1 MDNFRYSADTTF
13 TLQSIQRPLQ
23 EWQQSVF
30 TAHQLRPGPFCL
42 KPHTQYPQDWIT
54 VVFLTCIIILAWVR
68 VFYYKRLK
76 QIYKAPFSQR
86 FLNILTREGSLLK
99 ERIAIALTLVY
110 ILTFGFII
118 YRIFRIISP
127 AGLSQFL
134 EYEIFALCTIL
145 VFLFWMVKILFIRLL
160 GIVFKTD
167 SSTFIFVQNIL
178 VFCFITG
185 LISLPLLILMVFLNS
200 GLFFYFTLSII
211 FILYLFRLMRGFFI
225 GISLKKFSRLFL
237 FVYLCTLEILPLAV
251 ILKGFYLFVAGL

>member
-1 MDNFRYSADTTF
+1 MDNLRYSADTTF

-23 EWQQSVF
+23 EWQLSVF
-30 TAHQLRPGPFCL
+30 TAHQLRPGPFNL
-42 KPHTQYPQDWIT
+42 KPHSHYPQDWIT
-54 VVFLTCIIILAWVR
+54 VVFLCCIIILAWVR

-118 YRIFRIISP
+118 YRVFRTISP
-127 AGLSQFL
+127 SGLSQFH
-134 EYEIFALCTIL
+134 EYVIFALCTIL

-167 SSTFIFVQNIL
+167 SSTFIYIQNVL
-178 VFCFITG
+178 VFCFITCFQ
-185 LISLPLLILMVFLNS
+185 S
-200 GLFFYFTLSII
+200 
-211 FILYLFRLMRGFFI
+211 GFF
-225 GISLKKFSRLFL
+225 SR
-237 FVYLCTLEILPLAV
+237 
-251 ILKGFYLFVAGL
+251 